1 MYGSEK
7 VNDDDL
13 SNDVCE
19 RVVNLKKK
27 HITVSNRSSL
37 VQRSHIV
44 IKQSM

>member
-1 MYGSEK
+1 MTTEISVMYGSEK

-27 HITVSNRSSL
+27 NI
-37 VQRSHIV
+37 
-44 IKQSM
+44 